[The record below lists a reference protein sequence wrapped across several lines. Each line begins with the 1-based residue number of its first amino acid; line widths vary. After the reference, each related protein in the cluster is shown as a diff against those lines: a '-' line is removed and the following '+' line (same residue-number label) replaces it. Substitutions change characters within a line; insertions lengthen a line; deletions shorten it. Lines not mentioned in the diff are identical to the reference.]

1 MKTPALLLAALAPIA
16 LLGSELRLHRL
27 FQDHLVIQRDR
38 EVVVT
43 GTAAP
48 GISVRVALSRGNE
61 IGQASAKA
69 GSDGRWLARLP
80 AVSMGTPLTLE
91 ATAGDK
97 SVLVSD
103 ILAGDVWLLSGQS
116 NMEYKIRDGVIG
128 PDSEPRAEAYPQIR
142 YFTVAKRCGDREET
156 DFETG
161 DWAVC
166 SPEAVK
172 AFSAV
177 GYYFARRLTS
187 EVGVPIG
194 LIEADWGGSSIE
206 AWMLPELLAGFPHRV
221 GTRIPEVE
229 RGELT
234 LAQAGQLSEERAARL
249 VQEIETSYDGLKAGV
264 TKTDFDDSAW
274 REVTFPSLPELPREI
289 AWLRKGFDWQ
299 GDSQGAI
306 LNLGFPNE
314 RVTIFVNGREVGRFL
329 NKEAIAEL
337 PAGLLQKGRN
347 VVVLRLCNP
356 WWSPG
361 LNAPAETF
369 GVRSAD
375 GKFSTSLLGSWKLN
389 TDLEPRLPVIWGMQ
403 HVNSALFRGMISPL
417 LNFQLKGVL
426 WYQGETNWDNPQE
439 YAALFPAMIQDWRI
453 RFGQGYLP
461 FYFVQIANFGAPTD
475 AVVDHSSAH
484 VRVAQAAGLTVPR
497 TGMVVTL
504 DVGDPYDIHPKNK
517 VAVGERLAR
526 HALRNDYG
534 RAMNAEGPV
543 YSGVEYQDGTARVRF
558 RVNGGLRTSDG
569 GAPKCFVLAG
579 DDGKWHVAKAV
590 IEGDA
595 VVLTSAEVRQPKA
608 VRYAWSGSPVVNL
621 CDGEGLPAAPFRTDN
636 QPAPF

>member
-1 MKTPALLLAALAPIA
+1 MKLPALLLASLAPVA

-27 FQDHLVIQRDR
+27 FQDHVVIQRDR
-38 EVVVT
+38 DVVVF
-43 GTAAP
+43 GTANP
-48 GISVRVALSRGNE
+48 GSEVSVALSRGENV
-61 IGQASAKA
+61 GRDSVKA
-69 GSDGRWLARLP
+69 GADGRWKARLP
-80 AVSMGTPLTLE
+80 AVSTGAPLVLE
-91 ATAGDK
+91 AK
-97 SVLVSD
+97 SGAETVRVAD

-116 NMEYKIRDGVIG
+116 NMEYKIRDGVTG
-128 PDSEPRAEAYPQIR
+128 PDSEPRAQSYPQIR
-142 YFTVAKRCGDREET
+142 YFGVSKRCSEREEA
-156 DFETG
+156 DFDLGEWT
-161 DWAVC
+161 VC

-177 GYYFARRLTS
+177 GYYFARRITT

-206 AWMLPELLAGFPHRV
+206 AWMLPELLAGFPHKV
-221 GTRIPEVE
+221 GTKIPEVE

-234 LAQAGQLSEERAARL
+234 LTQAGKLSEERAALL
-249 VQEIETSYDGLKAGV
+249 VKAVDESYEGLKAGAA
-264 TKTDFDDSAW
+264 KPDFDDSSW
-274 REVTFPSLPELPREI
+274 REVAFPSLPELPREI
-289 AWLRKGFDWQ
+289 AWLRRSFEWQ
-299 GDSQGAI
+299 GEGQGAT
-306 LNLGFPNE
+306 LNVGFPHE
-314 RVTIFVNGREVGRFL
+314 RVTIFVNGTEVGRFL

-337 PAGLLQKGRN
+337 PAGLLKRGRN
-347 VVVLRLCNP
+347 VVTLRLCNP

-361 LNAPAETF
+361 LDAPTATF

-375 GKFSTSLLGSWKLN
+375 GKTFTSLLGTWKLS
-389 TDLEPRLPVIWGMQ
+389 TDLEPKLPVTWGMQ
-403 HVNSALFRGMISPL
+403 QVNSALFRGMIAPL
-417 LNFQLKGVL
+417 LAFQLKGIL

-461 FYFVQIANFGAPTD
+461 FYFVQIANYGAPTEG
-475 AVVDHSSAH
+475 VVDHSSAH

-504 DVGDPYDIHPKNK
+504 DVGEPYDIHPKNK

-534 RAMNAEGPV
+534 RQLNTDGPV
-543 YSGVEYQDGTARVRF
+543 YSGVEYKSGAAGVRF
-558 RVNGGLRTSDG
+558 RASGALRTSDG
-569 GAPKCFVLAG
+569 AAPKCFALAG
-579 DDGKWHVAKAV
+579 ADGQWHTASAV
-590 IEGDA
+590 IEGDTVVVTAAA
-595 VVLTSAEVRQPKA
+595 VPQPVA

-621 CDGEGLPAAPFRTDN
+621 CDAEGLPAAPFRTDS